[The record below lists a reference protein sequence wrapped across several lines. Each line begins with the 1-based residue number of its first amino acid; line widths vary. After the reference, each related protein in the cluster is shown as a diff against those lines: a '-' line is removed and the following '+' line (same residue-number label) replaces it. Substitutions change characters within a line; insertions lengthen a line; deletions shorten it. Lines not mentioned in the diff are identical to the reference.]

1 MASICNDPKGCRR
14 ILFVDPDG
22 KRQSI
27 RLGRVSKRTAESM
40 KFRIEQLLEVRQ
52 FGRAMES
59 DLAEWVKGLELSL
72 GKKLAR
78 RGLIPK
84 PDDDPTVTLRTWL
97 DAWKARR
104 KGDYKPAS
112 LIAWGQVIDALAK
125 HFGDDCALDSIDPAK
140 AESFRQS
147 MIKSD
152 LRATT
157 IHKRLQHA
165 RMFFAD
171 AVREGVV
178 GSNPFEFVRHR
189 PGDASE
195 RRQYVPEA
203 DVMRVIE
210 FAPTSTWKL
219 LIALS
224 RFGGLRVPSEALSLR
239 WADIDWER
247 QRITVPSPKT
257 EHIAGRGYRVIP
269 LFPVLRPYLDAAW
282 EAATEGAD
290 YIFPEEIR
298 KRALGPGGWANANLR
313 TMLSKFI
320 RRAGVESWSRLW
332 HSMRAS
338 CESDLARRFPL
349 AVVCKWLGNTQAVA
363 LRHYIDVT
371 DDDFRKALE
380 ATESGNPKAAQ
391 KAAQQVTAVMRNEWQ
406 TFTGEKKETPGF
418 PGFSE
423 PCETMQGCTVEV
435 NGLEPMTLCLQ
446 SRCSPN

>member
-1 MASICNDPKGCRR
+1 MKY
-14 ILFVDPDG
+14 
-22 KRQSI
+22 
-27 RLGRVSKRTAESM
+27 RV
-40 KFRIEQLLEVRQ
+40 EQLLEIRQ

-59 DLAEWVKGLELSL
+59 DLAEWVKGLDLTL
-72 GKKLAR
+72 AKKLAR
-78 RGLIPK
+78 VGLIP
-84 PDDDPTVTLRTWL
+84 DPKGESVTSLGTFLDGWL
-97 DAWKARR
+97 SRR
-104 KGDYKPAS
+104 KGDYKVS
-112 LIAWGQVIDALAK
+112 SVIAWRQVVEGLK
-125 HFGDDCALDSIDPAK
+125 RYFGATTPLPDITPDK
-140 AESFRQS
+140 AESFRRFLIES
-147 MIKSD
+147 G

-157 IHKRLQHA
+157 IQKRLQHA

-171 AVREGVV
+171 ATRQKLIPT
-178 GSNPFEFVRHR
+178 NPFAHVRHR
-189 PGDASE
+189 LGDVSE

-203 DVMRVIE
+203 DVLRVIE
-210 FAPTSTWKL
+210 FAPTATWKL

-406 TFTGEKKETPGF
+406 TFISDKKETPGF

-423 PCETMQGCTVEV
+423 PCELMQGCTVED
-435 NGLEPMTLCLQ
+435 NGLEPMTSCM
-446 SRCSPN
+446 P

>member
-1 MASICNDPKGCRR
+1 
-14 ILFVDPDG
+14 
-22 KRQSI
+22 
-27 RLGRVSKRTAESM
+27 M

-282 EAATEGAD
+282 AEAPEGAE
-290 YIFPEEIR
+290 YIIPEEVR
-298 KRALGPGGWANANLR
+298 NRAQGPGGWANANLR
-313 TMLSKFI
+313 TQLQKII

>member
-282 EAATEGAD
+282 AEAPEGAE
-290 YIFPEEIR
+290 YIIPEEVR
-298 KRALGPGGWANANLR
+298 NRAQGPGGWANANLR
-313 TMLSKFI
+313 TQLQKII